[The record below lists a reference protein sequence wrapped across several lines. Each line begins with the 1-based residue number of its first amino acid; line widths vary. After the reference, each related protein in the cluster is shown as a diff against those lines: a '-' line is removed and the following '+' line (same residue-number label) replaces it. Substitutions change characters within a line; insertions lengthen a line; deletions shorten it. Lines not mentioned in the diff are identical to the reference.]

1 MSDEA
6 LTCGTAGA
14 RRRGSFGSWPTWRFV
29 CVFVWCCFSAG
40 SVRKLR
46 RQGSQVNPWIVSFS
60 FLFLLEADD
69 DAGDDLDLFFAA
81 VLPSSRMAA
90 SGCSAVSAAAAGA
103 ADSFSFLLE
112 AARQDV
118 ELRFAALLPWS
129 RMTGVVSAAARGA
142 AAAGVVDSIW
152 MSRWRLEKTKIW
164 MYVKAWLKG
173 GRGFKAG
180 TDGFNREGTSHT
192 YKWK

>member
-46 RQGSQVNPWIVSFS
+46 WQGSQVNTWIVSFS
-60 FLFLLEADD
+60 FLFLLEAHD
-69 DAGDDLDLFFAA
+69 
-81 VLPSSRMAA
+81 
-90 SGCSAVSAAAAGA
+90 GA
-103 ADSFSFLLE
+103 K
-112 AARQDV
+112 QDV

-152 MSRWRLEKTKIW
+152 MSRWRLEKPEIW
-164 MYVKAWLKG
+164 MYAKAWLKG